1 MSAPAGLPVVGRRAG
16 RSARSRAGARTLYLT
31 VAPSRR
37 VDGPTFWGWP
47 QWLSPVYRAE
57 GQRSAALTIEVQP

>member
-1 MSAPAGLPVVGRRAG
+1 MTHAAGLPVVGRRAG
-16 RSARSRAGARTLYLT
+16 RSVRSRASARTLYLT

-47 QWLSPVYRAE
+47 RWLSPVYRAE
-57 GQRSAALTIEVQP
+57 GQRSAALTIEVHP